1 MTDYTLCTATELAD
15 LYRAG
20 SASPVI
26 VAEQILAKIDQLNP
40 VLNAFCYL
48 DPETTVAQAHA
59 SAQRWQQHQPLS
71 ELDGVPVAFKDSFLT
86 KGWPTR
92 HASFAVDPDQPWTED
107 APTVARLREGGA
119 VFVGKTT
126 MPEFAW
132 GTKNTVSKIYGTTTN
147 PWNVKCSP
155 GGSSGG
161 SAAAVAGSLVPLA
174 VGTDLGGSI
183 TVPGSFCGV
192 FGYKPSA
199 TKVAHS
205 PRDALNLC
213 TMGLF
218 ARSINDLMS
227 ATNIISKPD
236 VTDWSHMRT
245 EQIKPVIDFDMKS
258 LCIGTSIDIQNS
270 ELKSVFDKIK
280 GLWHTRPIDALQRFD
295 LQLAQ
300 KIFSNVSSPVRLHQ
314 WQSLTK
320 EQQSVTEKHTQKN
333 AVIAHSKSNLYDWLL
348 KRAKFTASI
357 NQCMC
362 DFDVIVAGAT
372 ITSATDISCNTMLNH
387 NDINLSPWSTLCAV
401 TGLPSITVPVGL
413 DAQGLPVAVMVIG
426 PMHGDAQIL
435 QVAHAIE
442 KQFPMPAC
450 PVIL

>member
-1 MTDYTLCTATELAD
+1 MTDYTLCNATELAD

-20 SASPVI
+20 SASPVT

-48 DPETTVAQAHA
+48 DPETTVAQAQA

-71 ELDGVPVAFKDSFLT
+71 ELDGVPVAFKDSLLA

-92 HASFAVDPDQPWTED
+92 HASFAVDPNQPWTED

-192 FGYKPSA
+192 FGCILRCTRGA
-199 TKVAHS
+199 TTLKRS
-205 PRDALNLC
+205 MTLC
-213 TMGLF
+213 TF
-218 ARSINDLMS
+218 
-227 ATNIISKPD
+227 
-236 VTDWSHMRT
+236 
-245 EQIKPVIDFDMKS
+245 
-258 LCIGTSIDIQNS
+258 
-270 ELKSVFDKIK
+270 
-280 GLWHTRPIDALQRFD
+280 
-295 LQLAQ
+295 
-300 KIFSNVSSPVRLHQ
+300 
-314 WQSLTK
+314 
-320 EQQSVTEKHTQKN
+320 
-333 AVIAHSKSNLYDWLL
+333 
-348 KRAKFTASI
+348 
-357 NQCMC
+357 
-362 DFDVIVAGAT
+362 
-372 ITSATDISCNTMLNH
+372 
-387 NDINLSPWSTLCAV
+387 
-401 TGLPSITVPVGL
+401 
-413 DAQGLPVAVMVIG
+413 
-426 PMHGDAQIL
+426 
-435 QVAHAIE
+435 
-442 KQFPMPAC
+442 
-450 PVIL
+450 